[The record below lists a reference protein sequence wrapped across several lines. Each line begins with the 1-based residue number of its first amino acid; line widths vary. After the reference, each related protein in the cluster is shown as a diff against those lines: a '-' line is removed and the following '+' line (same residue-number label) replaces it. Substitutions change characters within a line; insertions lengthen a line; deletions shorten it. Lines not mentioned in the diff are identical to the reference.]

1 MKRRL
6 GLWLTACATLA
17 GCTAELPGAQE
28 EPGSSAN
35 TLLQVDVKGV
45 PVRFVELDQGLVFA
59 LANSAPGHNPIADE
73 AIQGMSIT
81 QMYTHWTG
89 QAAPEVLVAAEQR
102 GLELAKEDIVIPAD
116 PELAPDVAPEHDA
129 FVPKAKL
136 SDAEFQDAYCA
147 DMQICHLSI
156 TNTVEYERR
165 SAWIYGFVNPYRGDV
180 TLQVRVYKVAGGW
193 RNELVSDILEGSET
207 RYTGGGNALVERRTK
222 IKIFNAEGD
231 GYHFSMTW

>member
-1 MKRRL
+1 
-6 GLWLTACATLA
+6 LWLSACATLT
-17 GCTAELPGAQE
+17 GCAAEVPGTPE
-28 EPGSSAN
+28 DLGSSAN
-35 TLLQVDVKGV
+35 TLLQVDVNGV

-59 LANSAPGHNPIADE
+59 LANSAPGHNPIADQ

-89 QAAPEVLVAAEQR
+89 QAAPEVLVAAELR
-102 GLELAKEDIVIPAD
+102 GLELAATDAVIPAD
-116 PELAPDVAPEHDA
+116 PEIAPDVVPERDA

-136 SDAEFQDAYCA
+136 SDAEFRDAYCV

-156 TNTVEYERR
+156 TNTVEYEKR
-165 SAWIYGFVNPYRGDV
+165 SAWIAGFVNPYRGDV

-193 RNELVSDILEGSET
+193 RNTLVSDILEGSET
-207 RYTGGGNALVERRTK
+207 RYTGGGNPLVERQTK

-231 GYHFSMTW
+231 GYHFSMMW